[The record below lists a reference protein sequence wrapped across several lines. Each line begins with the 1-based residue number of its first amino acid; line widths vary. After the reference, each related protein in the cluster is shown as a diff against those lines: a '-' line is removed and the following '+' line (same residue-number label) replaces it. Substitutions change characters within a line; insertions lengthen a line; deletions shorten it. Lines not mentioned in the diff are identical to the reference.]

1 MFTNNVERKIELSVD
16 NPEEV
21 TPKIM
26 FTPVVT
32 NNLREEFELSVD
44 NAKEVTQKVIFVSVH

>member
-16 NPEEV
+16 NSEEV
-21 TPKIM
+21 PRKIM

-32 NNLREEFELSVD
+32 NHLREEFELSVD
-44 NAKEVTQKVIFVSVH
+44 KSKEVTRKVIFVSVH